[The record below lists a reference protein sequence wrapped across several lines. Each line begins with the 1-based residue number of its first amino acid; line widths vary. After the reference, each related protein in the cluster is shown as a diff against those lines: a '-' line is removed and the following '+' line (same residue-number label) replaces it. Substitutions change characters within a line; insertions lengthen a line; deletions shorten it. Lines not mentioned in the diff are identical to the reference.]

1 MDGKKTMMKNET
13 IRWVLLAV
21 MWGLACLPFIYL
33 FQKRHFAFLIVGL
46 FLFVCA
52 SIALFWITCKGK
64 QSTEKLPPE
73 EKDSHS

>member
-1 MDGKKTMMKNET
+1 MDGKKIMKQNET
-13 IRWVLLAV
+13 VQWVLLVV

-52 SIALFWITCKGK
+52 SIVLFWITCKGK
-64 QSTEKLPPE
+64 QSVENLPPE
-73 EKDSHS
+73 EKEFHS